1 MALYDDIKA
10 GLEEAIAYERGEAKV
25 REKTRTV
32 KTAVAPIPSYTA
44 DDIKHIRLSTGLTQ
58 RLFAEAMGV
67 SQKAQ
72 KAVVAW
78 EAGKNAPAGPAGR
91 MLGFLQS
98 DPNLFDKTQIIS
110 R

>member
-1 MALYDDIKA
+1 MIREFVYLPRFRAAWEKL
-10 GLEEAIAYERGEAKV
+10 GLDENDLCRM
-25 REKTRTV
+25 
-32 KTAVAPIPSYTA
+32 AVAPIPSYTA

-58 RLFAEAMGV
+58 RMFAEAMGV
-67 SQKAQ
+67 SQKA
-72 KAVVAW
+72 VEAW
-78 EAGKNAPAGPAGR
+78 EAGKNAPAGPAVR

>member
-32 KTAVAPIPSYTA
+32 KMAVAPIPSYTA

-58 RLFAEAMGV
+58 RMFAEAMGV
-67 SQKAQ
+67 SQ

-78 EAGKNAPAGPAGR
+78 EAGKNAPAGPAVR